1 MILGFPLPNDLPPF
15 PPTGATMNGQKQAP
29 ARARVQNRCKTET
42 REPDIC
48 RLDVPTCILLQIVVP
63 DVVYA
68 HSMYTSQDGQIGDG
82 MDMTAERERQFRS
95 LPLRPEGTAQCTS
108 ARPPLLTRSPTHPSP
123 TNPVELEQPKKSTK
137 HRVPTM
143 HICRHRQEREGD
155 NSVLLSVLGAAS
167 ASNWIYI

>member
-15 PPTGATMNGQKQAP
+15 PPTDATMNGQKQAP

-108 ARPPLLTRSPTHPSP
+108 ACPPLLTRSPTHPSP
-123 TNPVELEQPKKSTK
+123 TDPVELEQPKKSTQSTGCPPCTFADIGK
-137 HRVPTM
+137 R
-143 HICRHRQEREGD
+143 ERATT
-155 NSVLLSVLGAAS
+155 VLLSALGAAS
-167 ASNWIYI
+167 ASNWIYF